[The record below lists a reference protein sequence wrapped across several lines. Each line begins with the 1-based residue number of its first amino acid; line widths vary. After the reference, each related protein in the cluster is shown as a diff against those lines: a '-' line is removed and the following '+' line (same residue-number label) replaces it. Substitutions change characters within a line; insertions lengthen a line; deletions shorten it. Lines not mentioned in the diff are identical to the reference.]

1 VRLIDN
7 ENSRFISKNILKEID
22 IVRSK
27 FPEDKSKSAI
37 IESLLLIQHDNNG
50 FLSDELIASLANYLN
65 INKIDVYEVATFYSM
80 FNLKPVGKITISVCT
95 NVSCMLRNSDGI
107 VDHIEKKLK
116 IKIGESTKDN
126 KFYLK
131 DEMECLAACNGAPMM
146 QVNHINY
153 ENLTFEKVDN
163 ILDEIA
169 ND

>member
-1 VRLIDN
+1 MKTQDL
-7 ENSRFISKNILKEID
+7 FPKNILKEID

-50 FLSDELIASLANYLN
+50 FLNEELIASLANYLN

-107 VDHIEKKLK
+107 IDHIEKKLK

>member
-1 VRLIDN
+1 MKTQDL
-7 ENSRFISKNILKEID
+7 FPKNILKEID

-65 INKIDVYEVATFYSM
+65 VNKIDVYEVATFYSM

-107 VDHIEKKLK
+107 IDHIEKKLK

>member
-1 VRLIDN
+1 MKTQDL
-7 ENSRFISKNILKEID
+7 FPKNILNEID

-65 INKIDVYEVATFYSM
+65 VNKIDVYEVATFYSM

>member
-1 VRLIDN
+1 MKTQDL
-7 ENSRFISKNILKEID
+7 FPKNILKEID
-22 IVRSK
+22 VVRSK

-163 ILDEIA
+163 ILDEIS

>member
-1 VRLIDN
+1 MKTQDL
-7 ENSRFISKNILKEID
+7 FPKNIIKEID

-37 IESLLLIQHDNNG
+37 IESLLLIQHENNG

>member
-1 VRLIDN
+1 MKTQDL
-7 ENSRFISKNILKEID
+7 FPKNILKEID
-22 IVRSK
+22 VVRSK

-163 ILDEIA
+163 ILDEFA

>member
-1 VRLIDN
+1 MNTQDL
-7 ENSRFISKNILKEID
+7 FSKNILKEID
-22 IVRSK
+22 LVRSK

-65 INKIDVYEVATFYSM
+65 VNKIDVYEVATFYSM

>member
-1 VRLIDN
+1 MKTQDL
-7 ENSRFISKNILKEID
+7 FPKNILKEID

-37 IESLLLIQHDNNG
+37 IESLLLIQHDNDG

-80 FNLKPVGKITISVCT
+80 FNLEPVGKITISVCT

>member
-1 VRLIDN
+1 MKTQDL
-7 ENSRFISKNILKEID
+7 FPKNILNEID

>member
-1 VRLIDN
+1 MKTQDL
-7 ENSRFISKNILKEID
+7 FPKNILKEID

-116 IKIGESTKDN
+116 VKIGESTKDN

>member
-1 VRLIDN
+1 MKTQDL
-7 ENSRFISKNILKEID
+7 FPKNILNEID
-22 IVRSK
+22 KVRSK

-50 FLSDELIASLANYLN
+50 FLSDELIASLANYLD

>member
-1 VRLIDN
+1 MKTQDL
-7 ENSRFISKNILKEID
+7 FSKNILKEID

-65 INKIDVYEVATFYSM
+65 VNKIDVYEVATFYSM

>member
-1 VRLIDN
+1 MKTQDL
-7 ENSRFISKNILKEID
+7 FPKNILNEID
-22 IVRSK
+22 KVRSK

-65 INKIDVYEVATFYSM
+65 VNKIDVYEVATFYSM

>member
-1 VRLIDN
+1 MKTQDL
-7 ENSRFISKNILKEID
+7 FPKNILKEID

-50 FLSDELIASLANYLN
+50 FLSDELIASLANYLD

-153 ENLTFEKVDN
+153 ENLTLEKVDD

>member
-1 VRLIDN
+1 MKTQDL
-7 ENSRFISKNILKEID
+7 FSKNILKEID
-22 IVRSK
+22 LVRSK

-37 IESLLLIQHDNNG
+37 IESLLLIQHENNG
-50 FLSDELIASLANYLN
+50 FLNDELIASLANYLN
-65 INKIDVYEVATFYSM
+65 VNKIDVYEVATFYSM

-126 KFYLK
+126 RFYLK

-153 ENLTFEKVDN
+153 ENLTFEKVDK

>member
-1 VRLIDN
+1 MKTQDL
-7 ENSRFISKNILKEID
+7 FPKNILKEID

-50 FLSDELIASLANYLN
+50 FLSDELMASLANYLN

-116 IKIGESTKDN
+116 IKIGQSTKDN

-153 ENLTFEKVDN
+153 ENLTFDKVDN

>member
-1 VRLIDN
+1 MKTQDL
-7 ENSRFISKNILKEID
+7 FPKNIIKKID